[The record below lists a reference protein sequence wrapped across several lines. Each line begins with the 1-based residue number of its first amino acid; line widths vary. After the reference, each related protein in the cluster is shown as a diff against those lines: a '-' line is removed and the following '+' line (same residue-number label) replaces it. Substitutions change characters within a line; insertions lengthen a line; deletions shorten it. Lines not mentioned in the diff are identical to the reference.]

1 MAIHPRN
8 HPFKLLLHFEWF
20 LLIALLIGEV
30 GRLTIARK
38 LDGVVLSIPSLLLF
52 LGLGLYLPQR
62 SNWWKFFHLFA
73 SFLTVFILSFPAK
86 LVPFPLLYIILS
98 IRCALTFSI
107 PARVTI
113 CGTLIAT
120 AVFVQFDRLPLRSMR
135 IQHRFHPPPPPLE
148 VVQERFFVL
157 TAIGAVLLGLS
168 IVFVQL
174 LVNTVL
180 MERRQREELAI
191 ANQRLREY
199 ALRVEDLAI
208 LQERNRIAREIH
220 DSLGHFLTG
229 INLNLDAANRLFN
242 IDTSETKELI
252 GEAKQLSSQ
261 ALREVRK
268 SVMSLRT
275 NPLDGKKI
283 DTVLREL
290 IDEFNRTTKI
300 KPAYICHIDIPANFG
315 KEIDDI
321 LPVEVKIAIYRIVQE
336 ALTNISKYAKPT
348 EVRVILTIDRH
359 RLKLQVIDN
368 GKGFQP
374 SQQTSGFGLQGMM
387 ERIRALNGK
396 LTILSEPQKGCTIDV
411 EIPLL

>member
-1 MAIHPRN
+1 MAIRPRN
-8 HPFKLLLHFEWF
+8 HPFKLLLYFEWF
-20 LLIALLIGEV
+20 LLIALLIGEA
-30 GRLTIARK
+30 GRLVISRK
-38 LDGVVLSIPSLLLF
+38 LDGVVLSIPSLLF
-52 LGLGLYLPQR
+52 FGVLGLYLPQQ
-62 SNWWKFFHLFA
+62 SNWWKFLHLLS

-98 IRCALTFSI
+98 IRCAFTFSI
-107 PARVTI
+107 PARVII

-120 AVFVQFDRLPLRSMR
+120 AVFVQFDRLQLRSMR
-135 IQHRFHPPPPPLE
+135 IQHRFHPPPLE
-148 VVQERFFVL
+148 VVQERFFIL
-157 TAIGAVLLGLS
+157 TAIGAILLGLS

-229 INLNLDAANRLFN
+229 INLNLDAANRLFG
-242 IDTSETKELI
+242 IDATETKELI
-252 GEAKQLSSQ
+252 AEAKQLSSQ

-283 DTVLREL
+283 DLVLREL

-300 KPAYICHIDIPANFG
+300 EPKYTCHIDIPANSG

-321 LPVEVKIAIYRIVQE
+321 LPTEVKIAIYRIIQE

-348 EVRVILTIDRH
+348 EVGVILKVDRH

-368 GKGFQP
+368 GRGFQP

-387 ERIRALNGK
+387 ERIHALNGK
-396 LTILSEPQKGCTIDV
+396 LTILSEPHKGCTIDV
-411 EIPLL
+411 EIPLF